1 MLKSSF
7 CLLLNPSISRSFDSN
22 NLSFL
27 LRIAKGSKSFSLVLF
42 NIELSILISR
52 KICFLYQMGQIIEIY
67 Y

>member
-42 NIELSILISR
+42 NIDFNRVEKSAFYT
-52 KICFLYQMGQIIEIY
+52 KWVK
-67 Y
+67 